1 MRNRAHC
8 APNPPSQPVG
18 EGGGV
23 GLPPALTP
31 GPFTPGIL
39 PFALRA
45 RLRRFEIRS
54 RRICPA
60 SGRGEKANYPASGRG
75 ENAPSPACGGG
86 LGRGFAPALIL
97 AAALLFTG
105 CATIPE
111 DLQPV
116 PEVQPGVAE
125 VRGDPEAFHGQA
137 VVWGGTVASVTN
149 LAEGTRL
156 EIVSRPLGRS
166 QRPLEVDRS
175 DGRFIAFF
183 AGFLDPQVHAPMREV
198 TVRGRVIGLSE
209 GSVGEFAYTF
219 PRIGVDSLHL
229 WPVPP
234 PVVYRDPY
242 WDPWWGPWGPYR
254 GHPWRRGWW

>member
-1 MRNRAHC
+1 MRNCAHC

-31 GPFTPGIL
+31 
-39 PFALRA
+39 
-45 RLRRFEIRS
+45 
-54 RRICPA
+54 
-60 SGRGEKANYPASGRG
+60 
-75 ENAPSPACGGG
+75 
-86 LGRGFAPALIL
+86 ALIL
-97 AAALLFTG
+97 VAALLFTG

-116 PEVQPGVAE
+116 PEVQPGLAE

-156 EIVSRPLGRS
+156 EIVSRPLGRD
-166 QRPLEVDRS
+166 QRPLDVDRS
-175 DGRFIAFF
+175 DGRFQAFF
-183 AGFLDPQVHAPMREV
+183 AGFLDPQVHAPRREV
-198 TVRGRVIGLSE
+198 TVRGRIVGIEE
-209 GSVGEFAYTF
+209 GSVGAFAYHF
-219 PRIGVDSLHL
+219 PLVEVDALHL

-234 PVVYRDPY
+234 PQVIYRDPF
-242 WDPWWGPWGPYR
+242 WDPWGPWGPHW
-254 GHPWRRGWW
+254 GHPWRRGGW